1 MLAIC
6 KSNLGSAIPS
16 AERYLGEV
24 DQTNYSPLSVGES
37 YVVYALLFIFDR
49 VDFLVRAPEQPP
61 FWVPSSL
68 FHLVDARASPDWEL
82 CITQSRSDYK
92 VLFNAFK
99 ISHVMGYPLLVN
111 DYNHY
116 VGIAE
121 RNPVE
126 VLRFMER
133 ELGCTPDSLKGLMVQ
148 KAQER

>member
-24 DQTNYSPLSVGES
+24 DQTNYSPLSVGGS
-37 YVVYALLFIFDR
+37 YVVYALLYIIDR

-61 FWVPSSL
+61 FWAPSSL
-68 FHLVDARASPDWEL
+68 FHLVDARVSADWEL
-82 CITQSRSDYK
+82 CVTQSRADYK
-92 VLFNAFK
+92 NLFDVFK
-99 ISHVMGYPLLVN
+99 ISHVMGYPRLVN

-116 VGIAE
+116 VGIVE
-121 RNPVE
+121 RDPVE

-133 ELGCTPDSLKGLMVQ
+133 ELDCTSD
-148 KAQER
+148 